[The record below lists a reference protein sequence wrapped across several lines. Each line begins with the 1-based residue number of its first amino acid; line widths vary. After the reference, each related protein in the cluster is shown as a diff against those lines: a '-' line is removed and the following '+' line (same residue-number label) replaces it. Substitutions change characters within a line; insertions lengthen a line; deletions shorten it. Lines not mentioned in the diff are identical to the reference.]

1 MAFGVGVQG
10 PMMSS
15 ECKQNMHK
23 HGPIM
28 QTSIKKTTF
37 KSKNFFF
44 IANYKTFPIFK
55 GFEQLSSSI
64 GW

>member
-10 PMMSS
+10 LMMSS

-23 HGPIM
+23 HGSIM

-44 IANYKTFPIFK
+44 HCELQDFPY
-55 GFEQLSSSI
+55 L
-64 GW
+64 